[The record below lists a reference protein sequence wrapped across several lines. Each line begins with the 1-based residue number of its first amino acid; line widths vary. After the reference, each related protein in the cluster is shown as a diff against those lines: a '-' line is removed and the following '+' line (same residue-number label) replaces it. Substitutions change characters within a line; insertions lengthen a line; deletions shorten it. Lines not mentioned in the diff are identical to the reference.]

1 MADERDLN
9 GLEPGNGPVDD
20 WPASGADD
28 AADGALARGPAA
40 GPSSDGPAADGS
52 APEGVSE
59 EPPAGQPDD
68 REEPDEPP
76 TDWSYSSSGSGGSGE
91 AGGSGGTGGAGGTG
105 DHGHHMKDGGGNGGG
120 RKRNRGIIIAIVV
133 VLVVAVVGL
142 VAAIVELTK
151 CDHEWAEATCTEPAT
166 CTKCGKTDGEALGHD
181 WQEATCTEPET
192 CSRCGETEGEA
203 LGHEWEDATCTEP
216 ETCSVCGETQG
227 DPLGHDVEEWTVTLE
242 PTCAVEGE
250 QTGTCTVCGE
260 VVTEAI
266 DTTDEHTEGEWS
278 FTSSIGVKQLLCAVC
293 GEVMESETAEVYN
306 EDQYV
311 VGEDLPAGEYKL
323 YAYTSSEFGASVN
336 VFPDSSSVGAA
347 DQLIIASFDDCF
359 YISVTD
365 GQYVK
370 VRDAVIVP
378 VEEAEPTALTETVS
392 AGMYKVGYD
401 IEPGE
406 YRVSFT
412 SDSNV
417 TYSYAISLSSSD
429 VTSNSDGSAWVDDV
443 WYSDTDGEDST
454 ITVSEGQYLELYGVT
469 VELVD

>member
-1 MADERDLN
+1 MSEDWDYDASDAENGMA
-9 GLEPGNGPVDD
+9 GGQ
-20 WPASGADD
+20 PANE
-28 AADGALARGPAA
+28 
-40 GPSSDGPAADGS
+40 DGS
-52 APEGVSE
+52 AGESRH
-59 EPPAGQPDD
+59 EPAHAANQSAYGGEAIDD
-68 REEPDEPP
+68 SAAAPSNASKRSDPGEAP
-76 TDWSYSSSGSGGSGE
+76 TNWDYSSVGSGESDGGSGR
-91 AGGSGGTGGAGGTG
+91 
-105 DHGHHMKDGGGNGGG
+105 HKKDGGGHKRG
-120 RKRNRGIIIAIVV
+120 RRTVIAIVA

-142 VAAIVELTK
+142 VAAIFELTK

-181 WQEATCTEPET
+181 WIEATCTEPET

-260 VVTEAI
+260 EVTEAI
-266 DTTDEHTEGEWS
+266 DTTDDHTEGEWS
-278 FTSSIGVKQLLCAVC
+278 FIYNYGEDYKELTCAVC
-293 GEVMESETAEVYN
+293 GEVLETEDATVYN
-306 EDQYV
+306 WGDYV

-323 YAYTSSEFGASVN
+323 YAYTSSESEGSIV
-336 VFPDSSSVGAA
+336 VFPDSSSTSAA
-347 DQLIIASFDDCF
+347 DQLIITSFDDCF
-359 YISVTD
+359 YITVTD
-365 GQYVK
+365 GQYVS
-370 VRDAVIVP
+370 VLNAVIVP
-378 VEEAEPTALTETVS
+378 VEEAGSTALTETVS
-392 AGMYKVGYD
+392 EGMYKVGYD

-469 VELVD
+469 VELVG